1 MLSNKRIDVRLSI
14 LPEHFERLFVKISG
28 NTILITGGTSGIGL
42 GLALRFHTAGNKVI
56 VAGRRKELLDR
67 ITTDHPGIEAVVL
80 DVGDSASILGASE
93 VIAARYPELNVLIN
107 NAGIMH
113 WEDVRDSAGL
123 QIAEDTITTNLL
135 GSIRMVY
142 AFLPHL
148 LKKGDAAILNVT
160 SALAFVPFP
169 ATPTYSATKAAL
181 HSFTESLRVQ
191 LADTSVQVTEIPPG
205 VRTTLLGQQQDEN
218 AMPLE
223 DFLSEAMTL
232 LQANPKAQ
240 EVVVERA
247 KPIRDAAANGA
258 YGNLLTMF
266 STIKA
271 PRS

>member
-1 MLSNKRIDVRLSI
+1 MAVRLTI
-14 LPEHFERLFVKISG
+14 LPEHLERLFVKTSG

-42 GLALRFHTAGNKVI
+42 GLALRFHEAGNRVI

-67 ITTDHPGIEAVVL
+67 ITTDNPGIEAVML
-80 DVGDSASILGASE
+80 DVADGASIVRASE
-93 VIAARYPELNVLIN
+93 AIAARYPELNVLIN
-107 NAGIMH
+107 NAGIMQ
-113 WEDVRDSAGL
+113 WEDVRDATCL

-142 AFLPHL
+142 GFLPHL

-169 ATPTYSATKAAL
+169 ATPTYNATKAAL

-191 LADTSVQVTEIPPG
+191 LADTSVQVTEIAPPG
-205 VRTTLLGQQQDEN
+205 VRTTLLGQEQDEN

-232 LQANPKAQ
+232 LQANPKAK
-240 EVVVERA
+240 EIVVERA
-247 KPIRDAAANGA
+247 KFLRYAEANGE
-258 YGNLLTMF
+258 YGNMLAML
-266 STIKA
+266 STIKD

>member
-1 MLSNKRIDVRLSI
+1 
-14 LPEHFERLFVKISG
+14 VKTFG

-42 GLALRFHTAGNKVI
+42 GLALRFHKAGNKVI

-80 DVGDSASILGASE
+80 DVADRASIAHASE
-93 VIAARYPELNVLIN
+93 AIAARYPELNVLIN

-113 WEDVRDSAGL
+113 WEDVRDPSCL
-123 QIAEDTITTNLL
+123 QIAEDTIATNLL

-142 AFLPHL
+142 AFLPQL
-148 LKKGDAAILNVT
+148 SKKADAAILNVS

-169 ATPTYSATKAAL
+169 ATPTYSATKAAV
-181 HSFTESLRVQ
+181 HSFTEALRVQ
-191 LADTSVQVTEIPPG
+191 LADASIQVIEIVPPG
-205 VRTTLLGQQQDEN
+205 VRTTLLGQQESEQ

-223 DFLSEAMTL
+223 DFLSEAMNL
-232 LQANPKAQ
+232 LQATPQAQ
-240 EVVVERA
+240 EIVVEHA
-247 KPIRDAAANGA
+247 KPIRDAAASGA
-258 YGNLLTMF
+258 YSNLLTMF